1 MGITALLII
10 AILVIAFFV
19 FNTKYSI
26 GKKILILAIALI
38 IVITAV
44 AIVFVVGFDKGM
56 DPRRDEINSTTK

>member
-10 AILVIAFFV
+10 VILVIAFFV

>member
-26 GKKILILAIALI
+26 VKKILILAIALI